1 MLMNSLLALAAASM
15 VVTPT
20 VASAKDH
27 GQKSWKKAQKRAQKA
42 RYYGSTYYG
51 GTPVRTRY
59 VSSSPY
65 YGSR

>member
-1 MLMNSLLALAAASM
+1 MLRNSLLALAAASM

-42 RYYGSTYYG
+42 RYYGSSY
-51 GTPVRTRY
+51 
-59 VSSSPY
+59 
-65 YGSR
+65 